1 MTQSDG
7 AGQQAEISIGVKL
20 RHTRKVKGLTLKQL
34 ADAAGCSESLLSK
47 IENGRATPSL
57 KMLQKLSG
65 GLQMTVGQMFAQ
77 APTSEGPVARAAER
91 MMIHADPQR
100 RGNGLMLERLI
111 PYDDGH
117 LLQGNIHH
125 VEVGGSSEGSLRH
138 EGEEFGYVLSG
149 RIELLLEDQGYVL
162 EAGDSFCFRSERS
175 HGYRNVGNET
185 AQVIWLNTPPSF

>member
-1 MTQSDG
+1 MSQVDLD
-7 AGQQAEISIGVKL
+7 GQQAEIGIGVKL

-57 KMLQKLSG
+57 KMLQKLSS
-65 GLQMTVGQMFAQ
+65 GLEMTVGQMFAQ
-77 APTSEGPVARAAER
+77 APVSEGPVTKANER
-91 MMIHADPQR
+91 TMIHADPQR

-125 VEVGGSSEGSLRH
+125 IEVGGSSEGALRH
-138 EGEEFGYVLSG
+138 EGEEFGYVLNG
-149 RIELLLEDQGYVL
+149 RIELLLDDRVYAL

-175 HGYRNVGNET
+175 HGYRNVGDET
-185 AQVIWLNTPPSF
+185 ARVIWLNTPPSF

>member
-1 MTQSDG
+1 MSQVDLD
-7 AGQQAEISIGVKL
+7 GQQAEIGIGVKL

-57 KMLQKLSG
+57 KMLQKLSS
-65 GLQMTVGQMFAQ
+65 GLEMTVGQMFAQ
-77 APTSEGPVARAAER
+77 APVNEGPVTKANER
-91 MMIHADPQR
+91 TMIHADPQR

-125 VEVGGSSEGSLRH
+125 IEVGGSSEGALRH
-138 EGEEFGYVLSG
+138 EGEEFGYVLNG
-149 RIELLLEDQGYVL
+149 RIELLLDDRVYAL

-175 HGYRNVGNET
+175 HGYRNVGDET
-185 AQVIWLNTPPSF
+185 ARVIWLNTPPSF